1 MENASDRRLEL
12 QTLNTLGPHHNRGLR
27 EDSCDV
33 NFQVFLRCEFS
44 GIFVIRLYSK
54 NHKFR

>member
-12 QTLNTLGPHHNRGLR
+12 QTLNTLGPHHNSGLR

-33 NFQVFLRCEFS
+33 NFQVFL
-44 GIFVIRLYSK
+44 
-54 NHKFR
+54 